1 MNVLLLAGGVLFSAL
16 AQVILKV
23 SARFPAWSIRWLA
36 ITAGGAA
43 MYGGSFLIY
52 SFLLR
57 KADLSRI
64 SPIMTSATALLV
76 VLAGVL
82 LFGEPLTLRK
92 GFGIALGLAAILL
105 LAK

>member
-1 MNVLLLAGGVLFSAL
+1 MNIVLLTGGVLFSAL
-16 AQVILKV
+16 AQIILKL
-23 SARFPAWSIRWLA
+23 SARFPSWSPRWLA
-36 ITAGGAA
+36 VNAGGAA
-43 MYGGSFLIY
+43 LYGASFLIY

-57 KADLSRI
+57 KTDLSRI
-64 SPIMTSATALLV
+64 SPIMASATALLV

-82 LFGEPLTLRK
+82 LFGEPLTARR